1 MTRPACRHRWKIDN
15 LRHGYLVIE
24 GCFHCNNRVSFFSEE
39 PVPPIDEYREGDHFW
54 SHRGSYQAS
63 RFDLKCE
70 KCAKKVSLKDVIAVM
85 MCMRCS
91 PDCGVYNVGSQD
103 KGKKLWVY
111 VALCAD
117 TSHVKGKC
125 IREEGIRVLNQYF
138 NQNISDPNKKIIV
151 VSCKARKY
159 MDTCEAIVLADT
171 GLTEIY

>member
-24 GCFHCNNRVSFFSEE
+24 GCFHCNNRISFFSEE
-39 PVPPIDEYREGDHFW
+39 PAPPIDEYREGDHFW

-63 RFDLKCE
+63 RFDVKCE
-70 KCAKKVSLKDVIAVM
+70 KCSKKVSLKDVIAVM

-91 PDCGVYNVGSQD
+91 PDCGVYKVGLQD
-103 KGKKLWVY
+103 KGKKPWVY

-117 TSHVKGKC
+117 TSHAGGKC
-125 IREEGIRVLNQYF
+125 IREEGIRVLNRYF
-138 NQNISDPNKKIIV
+138 NQNISGRNKKIIV
-151 VSCKARKY
+151 VSCKTRKY